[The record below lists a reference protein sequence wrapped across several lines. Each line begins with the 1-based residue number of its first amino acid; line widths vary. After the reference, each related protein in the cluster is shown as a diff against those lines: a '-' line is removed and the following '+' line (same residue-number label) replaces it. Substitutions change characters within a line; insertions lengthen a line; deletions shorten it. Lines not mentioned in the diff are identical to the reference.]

1 MLNLNLPRWSAPT
14 LLTPSMVDNL
24 FHEMGHAM
32 HSMLARTKYQHV
44 TGMLYIVSLSHWS
57 LISLP
62 NKFLCVE
69 KNQRFLLNLDVLSPN
84 LFLRFLPTRQVP
96 EIILNEYSRNTANAL
111 FEWLGKETTRYFTKT
126 KYK

>member
-1 MLNLNLPRWSAPT
+1 
-14 LLTPSMVDNL
+14 MVDNL

-69 KNQRFLLNLDVLSPN
+69 KNQRFLLNFDALGPN